1 MKPPLRRHAKR
12 AVALSACAL
21 AALAMVGSGPSTGWA
36 DPRPSASDVARSKQ
50 DVKDRA
56 NAVGRI
62 EARLAQADGQLERL
76 AAIAELAVERFN
88 GAQVRLER
96 AKKAY
101 AQAQQKL
108 ADAQAACAQ
117 TRRDV
122 AAFAARAYQLN
133 GGLSGL
139 SAAIGSPGGPQAF
152 LDRQS
157 MIKLL
162 ADRQAGAIQRAQA
175 AAKVADVLGRQ
186 AGKALGAQQA
196 ATKDA
201 DAAKVAAEGA
211 VARQHAAVQAIE
223 ARKAQLVKELGQARA
238 KADDLERRR
247 AAALEAAREAAAVNA
262 ARAQGN
268 SRTTSAL
275 SGAGQGAVAVHAALS
290 RLGTPY
296 SWGGGDTFG
305 PTYGVA
311 QGADI
316 KGFDCSGL
324 MLYAWSKA
332 GVQLDHWTGTQWT
345 SGPHVPVDLLRP
357 GDLVFFATDTGDPDT
372 IHHVGMY
379 IGQDQMIEAP
389 YTGARVRI
397 SSIWR
402 NGFIGATRPVG

>member
-1 MKPPLRRHAKR
+1 MKPPLRRHTKR
-12 AVALSACAL
+12 AVALSACAFV
-21 AALAMVGSGPSTGWA
+21 ALTTVGSGPATGWA
-36 DPRPSASDVARSKQ
+36 DPGPSAGEVARSKQ
-50 DVKDRA
+50 DVKNRA
-56 NAVGRI
+56 DAVGRI

-76 AAIAELAVERFN
+76 AAVAELAMERFN
-88 GAQVRLER
+88 GAQLRLER
-96 AKKAY
+96 AKTAY

-108 ADAQAACAQ
+108 AEAQAASAQ

-139 SAAIGSPGGPQAF
+139 SAAIGNPGGPQAF

-175 AAKVADVLGRQ
+175 ATKVADVLGRQ
-186 AGKALGAQQA
+186 ARNALRAQQA
-196 ATKDA
+196 AAKDA
-201 DAAKVAAEGA
+201 DTARAAAEGA

-223 ARKAQLVKELGQARA
+223 AQKTQFVKELGQARA

-262 ARAQGN
+262 ARAQAGN
-268 SRTTSAL
+268 RTTSAL
-275 SGAGQGAVAVHAALS
+275 SGTGLGVVAVRAALGW
-290 RLGTPY
+290 LGTPY
-296 SWGGGDTFG
+296 SWGGGDTYG

-311 QGADI
+311 QGAEI

-324 MLYAWSKA
+324 MVYAWNKA

-345 SGPHVPVDLLRP
+345 SGPHVPVNLLRP

-379 IGQDQMIEAP
+379 IGQGQMIEAP

-397 SSIWR
+397 SSISR